1 MKTFIMGL
9 VAAMAAIPAVLLC
22 YFVLGLAPMQSDT
35 SPGPL
40 ETAVMGSAVRASIH
54 RSAFGS
60 ADGGIGAASEQA
72 VIAGGKLYMQGCAGC
87 HGELGKP
94 YQEDK
99 ANYPRVPQ
107 LPHSGTQYSE
117 TEVQWIIKHGIRM
130 TAMSAYG
137 PFYKEDQLRA
147 MAAFVKQIDRLPAKT
162 IESILAKTP
171 ADSAK
176 N

>member
-1 MKTFIMGL
+1 VKTFFIGV
-9 VAAMAAIPAVLLC
+9 VAGMVAIPAVLLC
-22 YFVLGLAPMQSDT
+22 YFVLGLAPMESDAA
-35 SPGPL
+35 PGSL

-54 RSAFGS
+54 R
-60 ADGGIGAASEQA
+60 AASETA
-72 VIAGGKLYMQGCAGC
+72 DNAGAATEETIVAGGKLYMQGCAGC

-107 LPHSGTQYSE
+107 LPHSGTQYSVA
-117 TEVQWIIKHGIRM
+117 EVQWIIKHGIRM

-147 MAAFVKQIDRLPAKT
+147 LAAFVKQIDRLPPKT
-162 IESILAKTP
+162 LESILAKAP
-171 ADSAK
+171 AESGK

>member
-1 MKTFIMGL
+1 VKTFFIGV
-9 VAAMAAIPAVLLC
+9 VAGMAAIPAVLLC
-22 YFVLGLAPMQSDT
+22 YFVLGLAPMQSDA
-35 SPGPL
+35 SPGRL

-54 RSAFGS
+54 RSVSGS
-60 ADGGIGAASEQA
+60 AEGGTSAGSEQA

-99 ANYPRVPQ
+99 ANFPRVPQ

-117 TEVQWIIKHGIRM
+117 AEVQWIIKHGIRM

-147 MAAFVKQIDRLPAKT
+147 LATFIKQIDRLPTKT
-162 IESILAKTP
+162 LESILAKGP
-171 ADSAK
+171 ADS
-176 N
+176 NRN

>member
-1 MKTFIMGL
+1 MKTFFTGV
-9 VAAMAAIPAVLLC
+9 VAGMATIPVVLLC
-22 YFVLGLAPMQSDT
+22 YFVLGLAPMESDAA
-35 SPGPL
+35 PGRL
-40 ETAVMGSAVRASIH
+40 ETAVMRSAVRASIH
-54 RSAFGS
+54 RATS
-60 ADGGIGAASEQA
+60 GAADNGGAATQQEIVS
-72 VIAGGKLYMQGCAGC
+72 GGKLYMQGCAGC
-87 HGELGKP
+87 HGELGKA

-147 MAAFVKQIDRLPAKT
+147 LAAFVKQIDRLPAKT
-162 IESILAKTP
+162 LEGILAKTP